1 MSESAVYWWPQLLA
15 GVISTSVAFF
25 MWQRRF
31 APGAKTLVVLM
42 LATAEWAF
50 LSAFHKLSPDLST
63 KILLAKIQYI
73 GIVTVP
79 PALFTFALQYTGR
92 EKWLTK
98 RNLILL
104 GILPMLTLALVWT
117 NSVHHLFWKS
127 VLLET
132 DGSVPIGVYQYGPFF
147 WVWIAFGYLLS
158 LLSTIWLIETLLRSP
173 HVYRMQILIVLIGIS
188 APWLANGLYIFK
200 LIPAPYIDL
209 TPMAFTF
216 SGLTLGWGL
225 FRFGILDI
233 MPVAKETVLEN
244 IPDPV
249 IVLNFRNRIVNLNP
263 AAQKIISVTDS
274 DAIGKSVLKVLGD
287 QPVLTECLKGKTES
301 SSEIVLGNGDMQ
313 RYYDLNLLSLKDG
326 RNRSIGRLIILRDF
340 TDQKKT
346 EKALRESEKK
356 YRLLV
361 DNTDDA
367 IFVAQG
373 DFITFANPKTEEIT
387 GYSAEE
393 LTRIPFANLIDPEDR
408 ETVLDR
414 HIRGLN
420 GEEVP
425 RSYSFRVINKTGQ
438 QLWVQINAVIIINW
452 EGEPATLNSLRDITE
467 QRKLEEQLIRTER
480 LAATGQL
487 AASVAHQINSPLQG
501 IASLLS
507 VMKKSGKPDDGLSE
521 NITLLEGAFKSIRE
535 TVRALLDLNRPGR
548 ALKQTIDINKII
560 QDTVALLRSFLK
572 DGKITVNLSLSS
584 EPLLVIAS
592 PQQLS
597 QVFMNLMV
605 NAAEAIRDHK
615 EPTVGGEIDIKTGQK
630 EDRFV
635 IEVSD
640 SGPGISEK
648 ALRHIFS
655 PFYTEKKKMGL
666 GIGLSICHKIIEDHG
681 GTLAATNS
689 PDSGAIF
696 IITLPVDRS
705 YD

>member
-1 MSESAVYWWPQLLA
+1 
-15 GVISTSVAFF
+15 
-25 MWQRRF
+25 
-31 APGAKTLVVLM
+31 M